1 MILKYFNLNNKI
13 LEQSSFFLLFGS
25 NAGLKNEIIKKII
38 KDNQIFTYHEDEI
51 LSDVSIF
58 FENITTKS
66 FFETNK
72 NIIIKKSTDK
82 ILKTIEQIIDKK
94 LDDITIILEADNLE
108 KKSKLRSF
116 FEKEKNL
123 ISIPFYPDNVQTLL
137 RLAKDFLDQKNIS
150 ISYSDINNIV
160 NKCRGDR
167 ENLFNELK
175 KIENYQKNGKKIT
188 TEIVSKL
195 TNTIENYSISE
206 LVDNCLSKNRK
217 KTIDILNE
225 NNFNSEDC
233 IVITRTFLN
242 KAKKILILSTNYQTN
257 KNIDLT
263 ISSARPPIFWK
274 DKDIIKQQIFKWPP
288 KKIKKL
294 IYETSEIELLVKKN
308 ISNSINL
315 VTDFIIL
322 QASTKVNS

>member
-160 NKCRGDR
+160 NKSRGDR

-175 KIENYQKNGKKIT
+175 KIENYHKNGKKIT

>member
-123 ISIPFYPDNVQTLL
+123 ISIPFYPDNVQTVL

-160 NKCRGDR
+160 NKSRGDR

-175 KIENYQKNGKKIT
+175 KIENYHKNWKKIT